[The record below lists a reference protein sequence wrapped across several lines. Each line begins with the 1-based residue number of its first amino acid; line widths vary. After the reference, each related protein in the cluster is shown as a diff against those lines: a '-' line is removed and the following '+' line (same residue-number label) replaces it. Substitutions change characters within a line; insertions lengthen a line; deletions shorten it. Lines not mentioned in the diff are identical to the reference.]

1 MEVLEGIFSIA
12 RAIGGQFIRDIPIF
26 ESLIVADGIVSAMVF
41 AKELYLHKVSERKMS
56 KQIVVA
62 ASYKEILQ
70 KCQETYAIPVF
81 DRYILY
87 YILSMLSMFTEY
99 TTSTTSTTALL
110 CITIPIIQNSIAG
123 VGFVRRRIDEFQTMK
138 GMFARYSLSK
148 LIVKYVSRL
157 DEGIDEIKNYHIF
170 VIYKHISF
178 QYFLEFFKSYVFI
191 YFLYFL
197 RGHESTYY
205 YYKAIKFS
213 YYYNSGYLFNIMKRE
228 DAIGVL
234 NIVIHEK
241 RWKDMYR
248 VDIVNAI
255 YSLMNDEEQRGIF
268 DLVVMNINMYKF
280 FALWSG
286 VCLIR
291 MLDMHSYIYRTLY
304 AGMIGVIWTWR
315 VNGRMKAKSIF
326 LLFVVHTLMML
337 NTNDLIIAM
346 LIFLHEMLYY
356 IIQEILFFYINY
368 KDICKVVNW
377 GVCK

>member
-1 MEVLEGIFSIA
+1 MDVLEGIFSIV
-12 RAIGGQFIRDIPIF
+12 RMISGQFLMDIPIF
-26 ESLIVADGIVSAMVF
+26 ESLIVADGIVNAMVF

-56 KQIVVA
+56 KAVVA
-62 ASYKEILQ
+62 TSYEEIVQ
-70 KCQETYAIPVF
+70 RCQNIYVVPVL
-81 DRYILY
+81 DRYIFY
-87 YILSMLSMFTEY
+87 YILAMIAMCTGHPIP
-99 TTSTTSTTALL
+99 TGLL
-110 CITIPIIQNSIAG
+110 CITIPLPYIQNSIARI
-123 VGFVRRRIDEFQTMK
+123 GFVRQRIDGFQTMK

-170 VIYKHISF
+170 VIYKHISY
-178 QYFLEFFKSYVFI
+178 QYCLEFIKSYIFI

-241 RWKDMYR
+241 RWRDMYR

-255 YSLMNDEEQRGIF
+255 YSLTNDGEQRGFF
-268 DLVVMNINMYKF
+268 DLVVMNIAMYKF

-286 VCLIR
+286 VCLLR
-291 MLDMHSYIYRTLY
+291 MLDMYSYVYRTLY
-304 AGMIGVIWTWR
+304 VGMAGVIWTGQR
-315 VNGRMKAKSIF
+315 KAKSIF

-337 NTNDLIIAM
+337 NTNDLIITL

-356 IIQEILFFYINY
+356 IIQEIVFFSTNY

-377 GVCK
+377 GVGK